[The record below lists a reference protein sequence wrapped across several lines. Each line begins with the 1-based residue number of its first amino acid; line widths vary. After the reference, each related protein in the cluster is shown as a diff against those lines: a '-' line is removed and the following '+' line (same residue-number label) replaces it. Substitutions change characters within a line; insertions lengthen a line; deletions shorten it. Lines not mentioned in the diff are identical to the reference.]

1 MSTMFGVY
9 AATAWMMTAPVVTV
23 GMAPQSET
31 TAAAEQKNP
40 AVEATMPDP
49 VAGASFDVN
58 RFVMPEGADVL
69 VVVEGKGGSTCR
81 VYAYEKQ
88 PQGWINR
95 VDTTGYLGKNGMSNN
110 RTEGDKTTPI
120 GLFQMNTPFGQS
132 QKLEGFPDNY
142 IQVDSGYVWEED
154 ANRLSRDLSKAG
166 ERVGSAGYAGYYDYV
181 LDAGYNAKGVLKKG
195 SALFLHCEGAF
206 KEYTSGCVA
215 IPRDEMIKIMRLY
228 GAYGDGHCYIAQAP
242 EGTFDL
248 VYNTYGINNGLSPD
262 GDFSR

>member
-40 AVEATMPDP
+40 AVEATMPEP
-49 VAGASFDVN
+49 VAQASFDVN

-181 LDAGYNAKGVLKKG
+181 LDAGYNANGVLKKG

-228 GAYGDGHCYIAQAP
+228 GTYGDGHCYIAQAP